1 MQTHI
6 DTLGGQGFVELIDRM
21 GDDRS
26 VVRAARVSFAGDETV
41 RPPEDDQK
49 LIKYLLKNHH
59 TSPFEHVVFTF
70 HASVPIFVARQW
82 MRHRTWAYNEISA
95 RYTEV
100 GIDYY
105 WPDEWRAQSSSNRQ
119 ASDGLVDEQ
128 WILDDRYGDA
138 VGEALEAYQVLLNT
152 GVSREMARMVLPQAM
167 FTRFYGT
174 VSLHNLIHF
183 IRLRDHSHAQQE
195 IQEYARAMR
204 ELIAP
209 HVPWTIQAL
218 EEIENG

>member
-6 DTLGGQGFVELIDRM
+6 DTLGGQGFVELIDSM
-21 GDDRS
+21 GSDQR
-26 VVRAARVSFAGDETV
+26 VVQAARVSFNGDEEV

-70 HASVPIFVARQW
+70 HAKVPIFVARQW

-100 GIDYY
+100 ESDYY
-105 WPDEWRAQSSSNRQ
+105 FPDEWRAQSSSNRQ
-119 ASDGLVDEQ
+119 ASDGLIDEQ
-128 WILDDRYGDA
+128 EICNDRYADT
-138 VGEALEAYQVLLNT
+138 VTEALSAYDRLMEY
-152 GVSREMARMVLPQAM
+152 GVSREMARMVLPQSM

-174 VSLHNLIHF
+174 VNLHNLLHF
-183 IRLRDHSHAQQE
+183 IRLRDHAHAQAE
-195 IQEYARAMR
+195 IVEYARAMR
-204 ELIAP
+204 ELIKP
-209 HVPWTIQAL
+209 FVPWTIQAL